1 MKCRTTLNKVSMHI
15 FSAIANHPYYP
26 PFVHWY
32 NECKAKHLVCV
43 CVCVCSDL
51 PEDTESGVTELGL
64 AHGVESTLDDGHH
77 RMHVETGHDSR
88 QLECTQPRK

>member
-1 MKCRTTLNKVSMHI
+1 MQGYK
-15 FSAIANHPYYP
+15 Y
-26 PFVHWY
+26 
-32 NECKAKHLVCV
+32 
-43 CVCVCSDL
+43 SDL

>member
-1 MKCRTTLNKVSMHI
+1 M
-15 FSAIANHPYYP
+15 
-26 PFVHWY
+26 
-32 NECKAKHLVCV
+32 CV